1 MLFGISF
8 AIHPKLEM
16 KMKIRM
22 KTNFRM
28 TKKFS
33 YGWRLPFFHVKLN
46 EDSIESWAY
55 IFAVCKPAAFR
66 AASLCVECLQFFEKM
81 KFSISFRS
89 IHRFIHY
96 SNLIQS
102 FINLTHQHKQ
112 NVIRFQVWLLIL
124 GFEECR
130 LSALSSVIQLFKCKQ
145 TTNDAV

>member
-8 AIHPKLEM
+8 AIHPKLETKM

-33 YGWRLPFFHVKLN
+33 YGWRLPFFLWNKWRFHRIMGV
-46 EDSIESWAY
+46 Y
-55 IFAVCKPAAFR
+55 ICR
-66 AASLCVECLQFFEKM
+66 LQTRRISRCVIMCGVFTVFEKM
-81 KFSISFRS
+81 KFSFSFRIYS
-89 IHRFIHY
+89 

-102 FINLTHQHKQ
+102 FINLTHQRKQ
-112 NVIRFQVWLLIL
+112 NVIRFQVRLLIL

-130 LSALSSVIQLFKCKQ
+130 LNALSFVIQLFKCKQ
-145 TTNDAV
+145 ATNDAV